1 MPGDSSEV
9 AHKYLGAFCYFWK
22 IQIYRTRRLLTVQK
36 DTMQVFS
43 KKKQTNKTQ
52 TLNYQGL
59 GLRKGKKFPRVKC
72 PKISFKRVY
81 THARAHTHTKC
92 NH

>member
-43 KKKQTNKTQ
+43 KKKTNKQNSNIKLSRT
-52 TLNYQGL
+52 GL
-59 GLRKGKKFPRVKC
+59 EERKKVP
-72 PKISFKRVY
+72 
-81 THARAHTHTKC
+81 
-92 NH
+92 